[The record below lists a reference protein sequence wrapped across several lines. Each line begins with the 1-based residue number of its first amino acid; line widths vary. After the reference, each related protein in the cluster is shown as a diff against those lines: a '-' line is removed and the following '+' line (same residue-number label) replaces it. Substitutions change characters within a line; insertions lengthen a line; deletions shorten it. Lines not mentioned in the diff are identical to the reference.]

1 MNTLNRY
8 SKLDEDYYYECDD
21 NVNSFKLMKKSV
33 PFKSTATV
41 QDTNTEFKL
50 TNELFPSLTK
60 SVKTVPVPALASLSF
75 SKLIT
80 NQEKNMEEEEVPQA
94 EEKELDIIREGCFVA
109 VFNKKTRVLVMMP
122 KVVVAKKVPTE
133 EETQVELLKE
143 AKSVLYGLNKLHIRR
158 SKEYL
163 LTWGEDEYIET
174 FLSERDVQSAPVFLK
189 TS

>member
-8 SKLDEDYYYECDD
+8 SKLDEDYYECDD
-21 NVNSFKLMKKSV
+21 NVNSFKPMKKSV
-33 PFKSTATV
+33 PFKSTTSV
-41 QDTNTEFKL
+41 QDTTTEFKL
-50 TNELFPSLTK
+50 TKELFPSLTK

-80 NQEKNMEEEEVPQA
+80 NQEKNLEEEEVPQA

-133 EETQVELLKE
+133 EEIQVELLKE

>member
-1 MNTLNRY
+1 MNFLNRY
-8 SKLDEDYYYECDD
+8 SKLDEDYYECDD
-21 NVNSFKLMKKSV
+21 NVNSFKPMKKSV
-33 PFKSTATV
+33 PFKSTTSV
-41 QDTNTEFKL
+41 QDTTTEFKL
-50 TNELFPSLTK
+50 TKELFPSLTK
-60 SVKTVPVPALASLSF
+60 SVKTVPVFLSF
-75 SKLIT
+75 SKLIAS
-80 NQEKNMEEEEVPQA
+80 QENLEEVPQV
-94 EEKELDIIREGCFVA
+94 EEKELDVIREGCFVA

-122 KVVVAKKVPTE
+122 KVVVAKKAQTE
-133 EETQVELLKE
+133 EETHVELLKE

>member
-1 MNTLNRY
+1 
-8 SKLDEDYYYECDD
+8 
-21 NVNSFKLMKKSV
+21 
-33 PFKSTATV
+33 
-41 QDTNTEFKL
+41 
-50 TNELFPSLTK
+50 
-60 SVKTVPVPALASLSF
+60 
-75 SKLIT
+75 
-80 NQEKNMEEEEVPQA
+80 
-94 EEKELDIIREGCFVA
+94 
-109 VFNKKTRVLVMMP
+109 MP
-122 KVVVAKKVPTE
+122 KVVAKKVPTE

>member
-1 MNTLNRY
+1 MNFLNRY
-8 SKLDEDYYYECDD
+8 SKLDEDYYECDD
-21 NVNSFKLMKKSV
+21 NVNSFKPMKKSV
-33 PFKSTATV
+33 PFKSTTSV
-41 QDTNTEFKL
+41 QDTTTEFKL
-50 TNELFPSLTK
+50 TKELFPSLTK
-60 SVKTVPVPALASLSF
+60 SVKTVPVFLSF
-75 SKLIT
+75 SKLIAS
-80 NQEKNMEEEEVPQA
+80 QENLEEVPQV
-94 EEKELDIIREGCFVA
+94 EEKELDVIREGCFVA

-122 KVVVAKKVPTE
+122 KVVVATKVQTE

>member
-1 MNTLNRY
+1 
-8 SKLDEDYYYECDD
+8 
-21 NVNSFKLMKKSV
+21 MKKSV

-94 EEKELDIIREGCFVA
+94 EEKELDVIREGCYVA
-109 VFNKKTRVLVMMP
+109 VFNKRTRVLEMP
-122 KVVVAKKVPTE
+122 KVVAKKVPTE
-133 EETQVELLKE
+133 EEIQVELLKE

>member
-8 SKLDEDYYYECDD
+8 SKLDEDYYECDD
-21 NVNSFKLMKKSV
+21 NVNSFKPIKKSA

-50 TNELFPSLTK
+50 TKELFPGLTK

-80 NQEKNMEEEEVPQA
+80 NQENMLEVPQA
-94 EEKELDIIREGCFVA
+94 EEKELDVIREGCYVA
-109 VFNKKTRVLVMMP
+109 VFNKKTRVLEMP
-122 KVVVAKKVPTE
+122 KVVLAPKKVPTE

-143 AKSVLYGLNKLHIRR
+143 AKSVLHALNKLHIRR

>member
-8 SKLDEDYYYECDD
+8 SKLDEDYYECDD

-94 EEKELDIIREGCFVA
+94 EEKEPDVMREGWFVA
-109 VFNKKTRVLVMMP
+109 VFNKRTRVLEMP
-122 KVVVAKKVPTE
+122 KVVAPKKVPTE
-133 EETQVELLKE
+133 EEIQVELLKE